1 MTMKR
6 IESTVKRSTTTD
18 WLLKSCPRCQGDLYR
33 DIYAK
38 EGDLVCLQC
47 GRSYSHAALVDR
59 GERDAGVAPEPGEGA
74 GPPVPAKRVRLPS
87 R

>member
-1 MTMKR
+1 MKR
-6 IESTVKRSTTTD
+6 LENTAKRSTATD
-18 WLLKSCPRCQGDLYR
+18 WRLRSCPRCQGDLYR

-38 EGDLVCLQC
+38 EDDLVCLQC

-59 GERDAGVAPEPGEGA
+59 GGRDAGVGSESAEGA
-74 GPPVPAKRVRLPS
+74 GPPVPNNRVRLPS